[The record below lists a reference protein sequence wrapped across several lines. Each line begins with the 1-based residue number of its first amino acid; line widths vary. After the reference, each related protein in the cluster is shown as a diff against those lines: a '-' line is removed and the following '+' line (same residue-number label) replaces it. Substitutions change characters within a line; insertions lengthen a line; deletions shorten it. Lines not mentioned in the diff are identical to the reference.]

1 MENSPNQ
8 KVSKWN
14 ELYLFFSE
22 RFNSPIEHPEY
33 ILYFII
39 IIIGLGGISI
49 WTSLFVEYHEFIFN
63 NKNVIGN
70 LLSFSVAIL
79 ATGSIEM
86 MFVENKYIKNTL
98 FLISLGVIIISCLLY
113 LFFFNCNS
121 YNGYIIAIPLYLFS
135 LYIWWIA
142 NADNANLTK
151 NFFVEQS
158 EASKILNN
166 SLEDY
171 E

>member
-70 LLSFSVAIL
+70 LLTFSVAIL

-86 MFVENKYIKNTL
+86 MFV
-98 FLISLGVIIISCLLY
+98 
-113 LFFFNCNS
+113 
-121 YNGYIIAIPLYLFS
+121 
-135 LYIWWIA
+135 
-142 NADNANLTK
+142 
-151 NFFVEQS
+151 
-158 EASKILNN
+158 
-166 SLEDY
+166 
-171 E
+171 